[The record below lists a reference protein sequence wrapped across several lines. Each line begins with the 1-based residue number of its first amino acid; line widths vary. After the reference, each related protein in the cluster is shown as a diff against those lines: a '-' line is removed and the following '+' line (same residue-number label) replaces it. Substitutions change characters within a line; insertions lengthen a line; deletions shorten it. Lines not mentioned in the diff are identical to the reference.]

1 VPFVGMSFVKCQ
13 ACGREVRLWSAGLSL
28 LERGRLTDDATV
40 ENEDGTFQCPFCGVS
55 QSLRE

>member
-1 VPFVGMSFVKCQ
+1 MSFVKCQ